1 MKKEP
6 KNLQPNFKVI
16 GQLKNFRCSKQETKN
31 FSEKQYLEWL
41 KTRDFSNYVLPA
53 IQMFV
58 LDLDKHIKFSIE
70 TLKAP

>member
-31 FSEKQYLEWL
+31 FSEKLFGVVKDQRFQQLCAASY
-41 KTRDFSNYVLPA
+41 TNVCFGS
-53 IQMFV
+53 
-58 LDLDKHIKFSIE
+58 
-70 TLKAP
+70 